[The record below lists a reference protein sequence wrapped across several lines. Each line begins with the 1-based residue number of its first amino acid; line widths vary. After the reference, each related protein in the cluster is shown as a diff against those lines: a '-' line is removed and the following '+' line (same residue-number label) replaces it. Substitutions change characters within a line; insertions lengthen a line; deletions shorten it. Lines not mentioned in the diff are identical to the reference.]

1 MSHRCFSAEPIAAE
15 GITLDGSEAHHLLHV
30 LRAREGMRVIVFDG
44 TDYEFDAEVSAC
56 HRSTVDLVIHDRR
69 LASRELPQPLTL
81 GVPLPKGDRQRWIV
95 EKAVELGVSCL
106 VPLHTERSVATGDK
120 GGEKLDRY
128 VVEASKQCE
137 RNRLMEIAAPITWS
151 DWLATAAT
159 TARRWI
165 ADPTGAALPPLDR
178 SLPQPTFAA
187 VGPEGGFT
195 EAELAEARE
204 AGWQI
209 VALGP
214 RILRIETAALT
225 LAAVLTVG
233 DYFTASSTGAPAA
246 GG

>member
-1 MSHRCFSAEPIAAE
+1 MSHRCFSAELIAAE

-30 LRAREGMRVIVFDG
+30 LRAREGTRVTIFDG

-81 GVPLPKGDRQRWIV
+81 GVSLPKGDRQRWIV

-120 GGEKLDRY
+120 GGERLERY
-128 VVEASKQCE
+128 VIEASKQCE
-137 RNRLMEIAAPITWS
+137 RNRLMEIARPQTWG
-151 DWLATAAT
+151 DWLEVAPT
-159 TARRWI
+159 TARRWT
-165 ADPTGAALPPLDR
+165 ADPTGVALPPLGR
-178 SLPQPTFAA
+178 APAQPTFAA

-195 EAELAEARE
+195 DQELIAARV
-204 AGWQI
+204 AGWDV

-214 RILRIETAALT
+214 RILRIETAALA
-225 LAAVLTVG
+225 LAAVVTI
-233 DYFTASSTGAPAA
+233 SAPGSA

>member
-1 MSHRCFSAEPIAAE
+1 MPHRCFSAEPIAAE

-30 LRAREGMRVIVFDG
+30 LRAREGMRVVVFDG

-69 LASRELPQPLTL
+69 LSSRELPQPLTL

-128 VVEASKQCE
+128 VIEASKQCE
-137 RNRLMEIAAPITWS
+137 RNRLMEIAKPMTWS
-151 DWLATAAT
+151 DWLAAAP
-159 TARRWI
+159 ANSRRWI

-178 SLPQPTFAA
+178 APAQATFAA

-195 EAELAEARE
+195 DQELTAARD
-204 AGWQI
+204 AGWDV

-214 RILRIETAALT
+214 RILRIETAAVA
-225 LAAVLTVG
+225 LAAVLTI
-233 DYFTASSTGAPAA
+233 SAPGSA

>member
-15 GITLDGSEAHHLLHV
+15 GVTLDGSEAHHLLHV
-30 LRAREGMRVIVFDG
+30 LRAREGTRVVVFDG
-44 TDYEFDAEVSAC
+44 SDYEFDAEVSAC
-56 HRSTVDLVIHDRR
+56 HRSTVDLLIHERR

-106 VPLHTERSVATGDK
+106 VPLRTERSVATSDK

-128 VVEASKQCE
+128 VIEASKQCE
-137 RNRLMEIAAPITWS
+137 RNRLMEIAKPLAWS
-151 DWLATAAT
+151 DWLANAPTAG
-159 TARRWI
+159 RRWI
-165 ADPTGAALPPLDR
+165 ADPTGTALPAIDR
-178 SLPQPTFAA
+178 AVAQSTFAA

-195 EAELAEARE
+195 DHELIAARE
-204 AGWQI
+204 AGWDV

-214 RILRIETAALT
+214 RILRIETAAIT
-225 LAAVLTVG
+225 LAAVLTAG
-233 DYFTASSTGAPAA
+233 GYFDVSSAGPPAA